1 MDGSRTRAGATPIPS
16 GAARPAAHAVPALDH
31 GAIGNGR
38 VIALVSPTSS
48 IEWSCLPR
56 FDSPTVFARLLDRAR
71 GGAWTFLAPEGETKG
86 AIEYLTNTNVLRGT
100 FEEGDRA
107 WEVVDFA
114 PRVPDG
120 LGIRAPIEIVRLVTP
135 LRGEPRLC
143 VDFDPRPD
151 YARAEAAL
159 LESADA
165 IEVTGGPSP
174 LFLYTNLPLSY
185 VTAKREFAL
194 DQPYWFV
201 LSHGR
206 RAEPPTLAGVR
217 HDLQLTIAGWR
228 AWARTA
234 NLPGFAPAEV
244 LRSALCLKLHA
255 CVDTGAIIAAATTSI
270 PEAMGTER
278 TWDYRYCWLRD
289 AAFVV
294 EALRRL
300 SYLDEGERFIR
311 FLRNV
316 AESGP
321 LQPVY
326 GLDGGRRLDEVLL
339 PHLAGFGGNGHVRVG
354 NAAALQRQN
363 DLMGEMV
370 LCLDTLLGDPR
381 IVIEDARDYFP
392 LVQRLVEDAIAAA
405 PTPDMGIWEFR
416 TMLRHYTFSR
426 AMCWVAIHRGAA
438 IARRLGHD
446 EEAARWDAI
455 AEEEHRVLL
464 TRGYNE
470 EKGLFSQALDGH
482 NADAANFLLPSLGVI
497 DARDPRFRATV
508 DAYERI
514 LVERDLVL
522 RYRNPDD
529 FGETTSAFSICTFW
543 WAEALALA
551 GRLDDA
557 VEVFQRML
565 RHANPLGLFSE
576 DIDPETGALLG
587 NFPQAYTHVGLIH
600 AAMTIGDLLAAR
612 DGKVRAWV

>member
-16 GAARPAAHAVPALDH
+16 GAARPAARAVPALDH

-48 IEWSCLPR
+48 IEWLCLPR
-56 FDSPTVFARLLDRAR
+56 FDSPTVFARLLDGGR
-71 GGAWTFLAPEGETKG
+71 GGAWTFLPPEGETKG

-135 LRGEPRLC
+135 LRGEPRLR

-217 HDLQLTIAGWR
+217 HDLQLTTAGWR

-255 CVDTGAIIAAATTSI
+255 CIDTGAIIAAATTSI

-392 LVQRLVEDAIAAA
+392 LVRRLVEDAIAAA

-464 TRGYNE
+464 ARGFNE
-470 EKGLFSQALDGH
+470 EEGLFSQALDGH